1 VTAVSTRRKLVTAT
15 GGMAVVTLLSRFTG
29 LVRDKTATALL
40 GAGMVTDAFYT
51 AFRIPNMFR
60 QFLAEGALHAAF
72 IPTLAELKA
81 SGDRER
87 TQAFVRGMTTVLLVA
102 LPVLVALGVLTAPAL
117 ATVFAARFAENPE
130 KMALTITLTRIMFPY
145 LGLISLAA
153 LAQGV
158 LNASGRFLLP
168 AATPIALNLLMAAG
182 TVATVWVFHGQ
193 AIWMAVGVLA
203 GGLVQFTMQWAAC
216 AREGLP
222 LLPGRGAFS
231 NRDVLRVLAKMAPT
245 ITTLGIYPLT
255 VLLSTRF
262 ASEVGEGA
270 VTCMFNA
277 SRLNEMMYGM
287 VIVQLTTAVLPML
300 AAEKLQSEQS
310 ARDSLGFAVR
320 LLSVVSLPSTALS
333 IALAT
338 AMTGALLGGGR
349 YGLAA
354 VHTTSSA
361 LVVYSL
367 GMPFLALTKLLASAS
382 FAWNDTR
389 SPVIASIVNLVVF
402 FSLGIAL
409 TAPFGVRGVAAA
421 TSAGQVANALTLLW
435 LDGRHGRLPRVG
447 DVLPA
452 IARHAGAALASG
464 LVVVALEYF
473 RPVPLAT
480 SVRSLALLGGYGVIG
495 AAVYLGALVALRA
508 QEWGELRRLVT
519 RRKRS

>member
-1 VTAVSTRRKLVTAT
+1 VSTRSKLVTAT
-15 GGMAVVTLLSRFTG
+15 GGMAVVTLVSRFTG
-29 LVRDKTATALL
+29 LVRDKTATLLL

-72 IPTLAELKA
+72 IPTLAELRA
-81 SGDRER
+81 AGDDER
-87 TQAFVRGMTTVLLVA
+87 TRRFVRGMTTVLLVA
-102 LPVLVALGVLTAPAL
+102 LPVVVALGVVGAPAL
-117 ATVFAARFAENPE
+117 ARVFAARFAENPE
-130 KMALTITLTRIMFPY
+130 KMALTVRLTRIMFPY

-158 LNASGRFLLP
+158 LNASGRFFLP
-168 AATPIALNLLMAAG
+168 AATPIALNLLMAGG
-182 TVATVWVFHGQ
+182 TVATVMLFGGDPT
-193 AIWMAVGVLA
+193 WMAVGVLA
-203 GGLVQFTMQWAAC
+203 GGIAQFAMQWAAC

-222 LLPGRGAFS
+222 LLPGRGAFA
-231 NRDVLRVLAKMAPT
+231 NPDVRRVLLKMAPT

-300 AAEKLQSEQS
+300 AAEKLASEQG

-349 YGLAA
+349 YGADA

-402 FSLGIAL
+402 FALGVTL

-435 LDGRHGRLPRVG
+435 LDGRHGRLPRAA
-447 DVLPA
+447 DVMPA
-452 IARHAGAALASG
+452 ILRHAGAALAAG
-464 LVVVALEYF
+464 AAVVALERF

-480 SVRSLALLGGYGVIG
+480 SVRSLALLGVYGVIG
-495 AAVYLGALVALRA
+495 AGVFLAVLVAVRA
-508 QEWGELRRLVT
+508 QEWRELRGVIA
-519 RRKRS
+519 RRRRG

>member
-1 VTAVSTRRKLVTAT
+1 MTAT
-15 GGMAVVTLLSRFTG
+15 GGMAAVTLVSRFTG
-29 LVRDKTATALL
+29 LVRDKTATLLL
-40 GAGMVTDAFYT
+40 GAGLVTDAFYT

-81 SGDRER
+81 SGDAER
-87 TQAFVRGMTTVLLVA
+87 TRRFVRGMTTVLLVA
-102 LPVLVALGVLTAPAL
+102 LPVVVVLGVLAAPAL
-117 ATVFAARFAENPE
+117 ASAFAARFADNPE
-130 KMALTITLTRIMFPY
+130 KMALTVRLTRLMFPY

-158 LNASGRFLLP
+158 LNASGRFFLP
-168 AATPIALNLLMAAG
+168 AATPIALNLLMAGG
-182 TVATVWVFHGQ
+182 TIATVLIFGGDPT
-193 AIWMAVGVLA
+193 WMAVGVLA
-203 GGLVQFTMQWAAC
+203 GGLAQFGMQWAAC
-216 AREGLP
+216 AREGLA

-231 NRDVLRVLAKMAPT
+231 NPDVRRVLMKMAPT

-300 AAEKLQSEQS
+300 AAEKLASEGA

-338 AMTGALLGGGR
+338 AMTGALLGGGL
-349 YGLAA
+349 YGDDVVRVTA
-354 VHTTSSA
+354 SA

-382 FAWNDTR
+382 FAWNDTT
-389 SPVIASIVNLVVF
+389 SPVIASVVNLIVF
-402 FSLGIAL
+402 FALGVAL
-409 TAPFGVRGVAAA
+409 TAPYGVRGVAAA

-435 LDGRHGRLPRVG
+435 LDGRHGRLPRVA

-452 IARHAGAALASG
+452 VLRHLAAACLAGVAVFALDRA
-464 LVVVALEYF
+464 V
-473 RPVPLAT
+473 PVPLST
-480 SVRSLALLGGYGVIG
+480 SVRSLALLAAYGLLG
-495 AAVYLGALVALRA
+495 AGLYGAALVALRA
-508 QEWGELRRLVT
+508 PEWRELRALLAS
-519 RRKRS
+519 RRRR

>member
-1 VTAVSTRRKLVTAT
+1 MVTAT
-15 GGMAVVTLLSRFTG
+15 GGMAAVTLLSRFTG
-29 LVRDKTATALL
+29 LLRDKTATALL

-72 IPTLAELKA
+72 IPTLAELRA
-81 SGDRER
+81 SGDDER
-87 TQAFVRGMTTVLLVA
+87 TRAFVRGMTTILLVA
-102 LPVLVALGVLTAPAL
+102 LPVIVGLGVLAAPSL

-130 KMALTITLTRIMFPY
+130 KMALTVRLTRIMFPY

-168 AATPIALNLLMAAG
+168 AATPIALNLLMAGG
-182 TVATVWVFHGQ
+182 TVATVLIFHGEPM
-193 AIWMAVGVLA
+193 WMAVGVLA
-203 GGLVQFTMQWAAC
+203 GGLAQFSMQWAAC
-216 AREGLP
+216 ARVGLP

-231 NRDVLRVLAKMAPT
+231 NRDVMRVLAKMVPT

-300 AAEKLQSEQS
+300 AAERLQSEQS

-349 YGLAA
+349 YGLDA

-402 FSLGIAL
+402 FALGVTL

-421 TSAGQVANALTLLW
+421 TSAGQVANAFTLLW
-435 LDGRHGRLPRVG
+435 LDGRHGRLPRIG

-452 IARHAGAALASG
+452 IVRHLGAAIAAGA
-464 LVVVALEYF
+464 VVFLLDHV

-480 SVRSLALLGGYGVIG
+480 SVRSLVLLGVYGGVG
-495 AAVYLGALVALRA
+495 AAVYLAALVALRA
-508 QEWGELRRLVT
+508 PEWHELRAVIA
-519 RRKRS
+519 RRRRR